1 MGSPAPSSA
10 GRQPP
15 QGAPS
20 WRGKRGFPTDPRAR
34 AGGGKRGFP
43 TDARAGAGGALAQG
57 PQDAA
62 FSRGP
67 LAKASPGR
75 SLARRARAGLGTE
88 THTSS
93 RGAGGA
99 GWGERGHRHPPLTAG
114 TRGGGCPRREGRRRD
129 AVPGRYPRTYHG
141 HWAGGRGPP
150 GEQGPTR
157 TRAPACASHERR
169 SGVKSSGTPLPLLL
183 PAPGPRNAHART
195 ACHPRPSGSR
205 SFHSLST
212 ASGQSPPAARPSGL
226 RPRKR
231 VRHREAGP
239 SGLNV
244 DASLSNREGYLWK
257 LVAALAS
264 ALPSSRPSLPLNSQ
278 HLGAAKHLDRPLLRR
293 GWIST
298 INAPFSIFFPRPPPH
313 IHKSHWLFYYT
324 LYENK
329 TFSRKMVAEKETLS
343 LNKCPAKLPT
353 RTKLLAQQPL
363 PVHQPHSL
371 VSEGFTVKAM
381 MKNSVVSDLPESNAL
396 APSQGT
402 PGCRDWLA
410 LGWILSPCPGW
421 SSPKMAIYSASG
433 RRCPTRVW
441 RSRLGC

>member
-1 MGSPAPSSA
+1 MRVESTIKQKKHKALFFFRFFFFFFIMATGQAARQASRVPLAPGRPPAPHTSGAPGLNRSGRPSPAS
-10 GRQPP
+10 
-15 QGAPS
+15 
-20 WRGKRGFPTDPRAR
+20 
-34 AGGGKRGFP
+34 
-43 TDARAGAGGALAQG
+43 
-57 PQDAA
+57 
-62 FSRGP
+62 
-67 LAKASPGR
+67 
-75 SLARRARAGLGTE
+75 
-88 THTSS
+88 
-93 RGAGGA
+93 
-99 GWGERGHRHPPLTAG
+99 
-114 TRGGGCPRREGRRRD
+114 PRR
-129 AVPGRYPRTYHG
+129 
-141 HWAGGRGPP
+141 
-150 GEQGPTR
+150 
-157 TRAPACASHERR
+157 
-169 SGVKSSGTPLPLLL
+169 
-183 PAPGPRNAHART
+183 PGPRNAHART
-195 ACHPRPSGSR
+195 ACRPQPSGSR

-212 ASGQSPPAARPSGL
+212 ASGRSPPAARPSGL
-226 RPRKR
+226 RPRKY

-239 SGLNV
+239 SSLSV
-244 DASLSNREGYLWK
+244 DASLSNREGCLWK

-264 ALPSSRPSLPLNSQ
+264 ALPSSRPSPPLNSR

-298 INAPFSIFFPRPPPH
+298 INAPFSIFFPRPPH

-421 SSPKMAIYSASG
+421 SSPKMAIYSASS
-433 RRCPTRVW
+433 RRYPTEC
-441 RSRLGC
+441 GGPG